1 MTNNIDNSYLDFIQD
16 LKKMV
21 HEKILYR
28 YKNSLNLQQ
37 LVGEISW

>member
-16 LKKMV
+16 LKKWNMRKFYIV
-21 HEKILYR
+21 

>member
-21 HEKILYR
+21 HEKILYSIQ
-28 YKNSLNLQQ
+28 NSLNLQQ